1 MKAILLLFAFLLS
14 SISLAAQQLPEWSRV
29 YTFDESIIEMNTTLV
44 TFGGKDIGRVRLRW
58 TYDQPETLSGEP
70 QVKYKS
76 RLEVM
81 EFNCSQQRYRL
92 YEVTLFDEA
101 GRAIRKEE
109 INPPDEWRTVR
120 FGSVMESIFSP
131 ACALIEGTRNPP
143 VAVPAAVTRDAIEL
157 EQAEKYARSFSQTL
171 EQAKDFKPIIGKFF
185 SADYLDGYL
194 GDKETNWFLNL
205 DPDTAARVSRAE
217 LQRFY
222 LAVMN
227 TGYLSSVYLIS
238 QSPADSDV
246 PVSDEKLV
254 PPDILQLIK
263 THPYTATYKHGAD
276 NFDYLAEKIDSI
288 ERLRSYTDLMERIS
302 ALMRKH
308 VLDAK
313 AEHSKEYRAM
323 LEDWDWTFD
332 LYQPKVRRC
341 TTECFGL
348 PKGTKLFDVNVP
360 IFHLQIAEI
369 KGEMRIVSAMDY
381 FQ

>member
-1 MKAILLLFAFLLS
+1 MRAILLLFAFLLS
-14 SISLAAQQLPEWSRV
+14 SNSLAAQQLPEWYRV

-58 TYDQPETLSGEP
+58 TFDQPEALSGEP

-76 RLEVM
+76 RLEIM

-101 GRAIRKEE
+101 GREIRKEE
-109 INPPDEWRTVR
+109 MNPPNEWHTLSS
-120 FGSVMESIFSP
+120 GSVMESLFSP
-131 ACALIEGTRNPP
+131 ACALIERTKHPP
-143 VAVPAAVTRDAIEL
+143 VPPVVSEDTIEL
-157 EQAEKYARSFSQTL
+157 EKAARYALSFSQSL

-185 SADYLDGYL
+185 SANYLDGYL

-222 LAVMN
+222 LALMN

-238 QSPADSDV
+238 QSPSDSDV
-246 PVSDEKLV
+246 PVPDERLV
-254 PPDILQLIK
+254 PPDIVQLIK

-276 NFDYLAEKIDSI
+276 NFDYLAEKIDSV
-288 ERLRSYTDLMERIS
+288 ERLRSYTDLMEKIS
-302 ALMRKH
+302 TIMRKH
-308 VLDAK
+308 VVGVR

-323 LEDWDWTFD
+323 LENWDWTFD
-332 LYQPKVRRC
+332 LYQPKVRLC
-341 TTECFGL
+341 AAECFGL
-348 PKGTKLFDVNVP
+348 PKGTKLFEVNVP

-369 KGEMRIVSAMDY
+369 KGEMRIVSAMDC